1 MYSVNI
7 CRDINGFRDLR
18 ENWDFLIDILPNK
31 SIFLT
36 WEWLFSWWEHFG
48 QKRNLFIILVW
59 DKEGVLVG
67 IAPLFIHKTKYYYFP
82 VREITFI
89 GVGHSDRQ
97 DFLIKNNDPKILSKI
112 LYQLMSYKN
121 EWDIINL
128 DQIPPGS
135 ILLTGVCNN
144 NFDVFLEH
152 SSICPF
158 IKIQGRWEDYFNSL
172 SYKFRRDLKN
182 RTNKLNKS
190 GSWEFRV
197 KTSLINFRDE
207 LEKLVTIESK
217 SRKTETQKTFLS
229 KSENLKFLYE
239 FFQFGAQKNWLDL
252 TELSLNSALIAYL
265 IGFRFDNHYYA
276 YNMAFDENFME
287 VSPGK
292 ILFQEKIKWCFQ
304 NYPQIQE
311 FDLLRGDS
319 YIKSKWT
326 ADNRQHYRVIF
337 FNKKLYTKII
347 RYIVII
353 IKRLRKKIMRLFLKF
368 TQSHQ

>member
-1 MYSVNI
+1 MYTVEI
-7 CRDINGFRDLR
+7 CRDISIFRDLR
-18 ENWDFLIDILPNK
+18 ENWDFLINHLPTK
-31 SIFLT
+31 SPFLT
-36 WEWLFSWWEHFG
+36 WEWLFSWWKHFG
-48 QKRNLFIILVW
+48 QKKNLFIVLVW
-59 DKEGVLVG
+59 DKDGVLVG

-89 GVGHSDRQ
+89 GVDHSDRQ
-97 DFLIKNNDPKILSKI
+97 DFLIKDDDPQILRMI
-112 LYQLMSYKN
+112 LHQIIEHKN

-128 DQIPPGS
+128 DQIPPDS
-135 ILLTGVCNN
+135 ILLTVAGDTNY
-144 NFDVFLEH
+144 DVSVEH

-158 IKIQGRWEDYFNSL
+158 IKIQGGWEDFFNSL

-197 KTSLINFRDE
+197 KTSSINFREE

-217 SRKTETQKTFLS
+217 SRKTKTQKTFLS
-229 KSENLKFLYE
+229 KSENLKFLCE

-287 VSPGK
+287 ISPGK

-304 NYPQIQE
+304 NYPQIRE

-326 ADNRQHYRVIF
+326 GDNRQHYRMIF
-337 FNKKLYTKII
+337 FNKRLYTKII
-347 RYIVII
+347 RFAVII
-353 IKRLRKKIMRLFLKF
+353 IRPLLKKIIRLFSK
-368 TQSHQ
+368 SA